1 MRILENGIY
10 RDMTEEEINKFASAE
25 QQEVESDELDK
36 LSTLAEGL
44 STANTL
50 AQVRQAAKS
59 ILKGANE
66 E

>member
-1 MRILENGIY
+1 MKKLLNGEY
-10 RDMTEEEINKFASAE
+10 VEMTEEEINEFVSAE
-25 QQEVESDELDK
+25 HQEVESDEADK

-59 ILKGANE
+59 ILNGANE